1 MGNREHGK
9 YYMDKLPW
17 YLKKAMRK
25 DVEPV
30 PPLYQ
35 FGEYQERAG
44 SVAEP
49 SELGEKKGTAVIA

>member
-1 MGNREHGK
+1 
-9 YYMDKLPW
+9 MDKLPW
-17 YLKKAMRK
+17 YLNKHVLRR

-35 FGEYQERAG
+35 FGEYQQRAA

-49 SELGEKKGTAVIA
+49 GQLEGEKGNGSGVIA